1 MESDINVKT
10 NDGKDC
16 LHIAAES
23 GHFNLCRTLISK
35 HNFDVQ
41 LHDDDGWTALH
52 YFAQNG
58 SYELFKAVADM
69 ESDINVKT
77 NDGKDCLHIAA
88 EYGRFNLC
96 RTLISKHNF
105 DMQLR
110 DDDGWTAVHYFVKN
124 GSYEAVKAFVDMKI
138 DINLKT
144 SNGMN
149 CLHIAAKFGHL
160 NLCKLFIEEHNFDVR
175 VAASDESTPL
185 HFSARNGS
193 FTLFSYILNKGS
205 EIFCKTSKMENV
217 LHLASFWGHFSICK
231 FVLEY
236 FIKDYED
243 NNVKNQYALNGKS
256 YSSQIFYKY
265 KTTFLHAMDVD
276 GNTYLH
282 LAARGYEAKV
292 CKLLLRHDA
301 EIITLLNK
309 KGETA
314 RDIAKDRGYKNVLN
328 ALKTEYERSGTFF

>member
-1 MESDINVKT
+1 
-10 NDGKDC
+10 
-16 LHIAAES
+16 
-23 GHFNLCRTLISK
+23 
-35 HNFDVQ
+35 
-41 LHDDDGWTALH
+41 
-52 YFAQNG
+52 
-58 SYELFKAVADM
+58 
-69 ESDINVKT
+69 
-77 NDGKDCLHIAA
+77 
-88 EYGRFNLC
+88 
-96 RTLISKHNF
+96 
-105 DMQLR
+105 MQLR

-124 GSYEAVKAFVDMKI
+124 GSYGAVKAFVDMKI

-217 LHLASFWGHFSICK
+217 LHLASFWGHFRICK

-282 LAARGYEAKV
+282 LAARGYKAKV